1 MKSLIER
8 LKHKSKALQQQTY
21 ALYLA
26 YKNPATPWYA
36 KALAGLVIAYA
47 FSPIDLIPDFIPVL
61 GYLDD
66 LLLVP
71 LGIWLAVQLIP
82 EEVMDQ
88 ARAQASLKYLEV
100 RSRGWAIALIIL
112 LIWLGFAVMVAFLI
126 YRVIAH

>member
-1 MKSLIER
+1 MKSLFER
-8 LKHKSKALQQQTY
+8 LKHKSRELQQQTY

-26 YKNPATPWYA
+26 YQNPATPWVA

-71 LGIWLAVQLIP
+71 VGIWLAVRMIP
-82 EEVMDQ
+82 ENVMDQ
-88 ARAQASLKYLEV
+88 AREQATLEYLDIKP
-100 RSRGWAIALIIL
+100 RSWVVTVIIL
-112 LIWLGFAVMVAFLI
+112 LIWLGFVVMAFFLI
-126 YRVIAH
+126 YHFIMN